1 MVYVRQNEDS
11 NSFPYPYELAL
22 RSIRQLK
29 FLITEIKPT
38 GHISDPPFTRMDD
51 ITIDSIQPLV
61 IYTQLSL
68 VMVGWLM
75 ATENDFGTQ
84 IYEWTR
90 NLSNNICRRPK
101 NLTLMKLHRTNTIG
115 NI

>member
-22 RSIRQLK
+22 RSKRQVK
-29 FLITEIKPT
+29 FSISEIKPT
-38 GHISDPPFTRMDD
+38 GHISDPPLYKNGWHYNWFHSTVSHLYPA
-51 ITIDSIQPLV
+51 IPGLK
-61 IYTQLSL
+61 
-68 VMVGWLM
+68 GWLM

-101 NLTLMKLHRTNTIG
+101 NLTLIKLHRTNTIG